1 MYPLSSLTGRKISA
15 ALIAAGVVFTP
26 LAVQAAPAEPTD
38 DPSHSATATP
48 ASEPTET
55 ADSETPAAE
64 MPADETPSDDNT
76 DAPLDTPSSDPSDSS
91 PVPSSEP
98 GSNSVEESTEAPT
111 ERPAPRIRTF
121 SAKPQSAPTKFAV
134 VGAMRGYWEKAGGT
148 NSWIGNPTSNEKPLD
163 NGGVVQHFESA
174 DLYWS
179 PSSGGSH
186 AIMRGGAFEATWKQN
201 GHTKGWLGYPTSDEI
216 RVPGG
221 VAQIFNGGTL
231 YFNTS
236 TRNVYITKGSIRAH
250 YNHLGGTR
258 GWLGFPTSNEIP
270 TSGGVYQYFTN
281 GIVYYSS
288 RTGAHAVANRG
299 AIISLWGS
307 RRYERGELGFP
318 TSEEYSVRG
327 GRAQDFQNGTIY
339 WNSRTGATQ
348 ITKGAIGGHYKSLG
362 GSASWLGLP
371 TSDEIPTSGGV
382 YQYFTNGI
390 VYYSSRTGAHA
401 VANRGAIIS
410 LWGSRRYE
418 RGELGFPTSEE
429 YSVRGGRAQDF
440 QNGTIY
446 WNSRT
451 GVTEATKHAI
461 RQSYNNIG
469 GPNGALGL
477 PRSSETKLNNGVTIQ
492 YFERGNMY
500 WHPRTGAYAV
510 HSGILDLYAKRG
522 FERGFLGLPTSHEYT
537 YKGQYRQ
544 NFENGVLYWTSSNG
558 AGVVGWEPANP
569 YYFGPTNH
577 PTTSRGG
584 HNLTKGW
591 NGVRVAAVQKRL
603 GIYSSGHKA
612 TMDTKTINAV
622 KSWQRKRGLPVTGVV
637 DKRTWDS
644 LGTGVSWYADGYTV
658 KPRVGITASRQQR
671 IDTMVNYARSQ
682 VGSPYTWGGAGTYN
696 LGFDCSG
703 IAIQAMNAAGLET
716 GVTPEQHAG
725 ANWLSTHYFYNSKKF
740 RKVPI
745 SQLQRGDWI
754 FYRDSGGTI
763 RHMTMY
769 LGNGQMLHSWG
780 PGVHI
785 RSYTR
790 NLPGRTA
797 DAYVLRP
804 F

>member
-258 GWLGFPTSNEIP
+258 GWLGFPTSN
-270 TSGGVYQYFTN
+270 
-281 GIVYYSS
+281 
-288 RTGAHAVANRG
+288 
-299 AIISLWGS
+299 
-307 RRYERGELGFP
+307 
-318 TSEEYSVRG
+318 
-327 GRAQDFQNGTIY
+327 
-339 WNSRTGATQ
+339 
-348 ITKGAIGGHYKSLG
+348 
-362 GSASWLGLP
+362 
-371 TSDEIPTSGGV
+371 EIPTSGGV

>member
-64 MPADETPSDDNT
+64 MPADDTPSDDNT

-91 PVPSSEP
+91 PAPSSEP
-98 GSNSVEESTEAPT
+98 EANSVEESTEAPT

-134 VGAMRGYWEKAGGT
+134 VGAMRDYWEKAGGT

-339 WNSRTGATQ
+339 WNSRTG
-348 ITKGAIGGHYKSLG
+348 
-362 GSASWLGLP
+362 
-371 TSDEIPTSGGV
+371 
-382 YQYFTNGI
+382 
-390 VYYSSRTGAHA
+390 
-401 VANRGAIIS
+401 
-410 LWGSRRYE
+410 
-418 RGELGFPTSEE
+418 
-429 YSVRGGRAQDF
+429 
-440 QNGTIY
+440 
-446 WNSRT
+446 
-451 GVTEATKHAI
+451 VTEATKHAI

-500 WHPRTGAYAV
+500 WHSRTGAYAV

>member
-64 MPADETPSDDNT
+64 MPADDTPSDDNT

-91 PVPSSEP
+91 PAPSSEP
-98 GSNSVEESTEAPT
+98 EANSVEESTEAPT

-134 VGAMRGYWEKAGGT
+134 VGAMRDYWEKAGGT
-148 NSWIGNPTSNEKPLD
+148 NSWIGNPTSNEKKLKD
-163 NGGVVQHFESA
+163 GGYLQHFENA
-174 DLYWS
+174 DLYWT
-179 PSSGGSH
+179 SGNGGAH
-186 AIMRGGAFEATWKQN
+186 AVNPGGAFDTLWKRR
-201 GHTKGWLGYPTSDEI
+201 GHTGGKFGYPSSDEI
-216 RVPGG
+216 PVPGG
-221 VAQIFNGGTL
+221 IKQKFTGGTL
-231 YFNTS
+231 YFDFATK
-236 TRNVYITKGSIRAH
+236 NVRVTKGGIGTYYAS
-250 YNHLGGTR
+250 LGGPQS
-258 GWLGFPTSNEIP
+258 WLGFPTGTE
-270 TSGGVYQYFTN
+270 TKTRGGYLQHFQHGV
-281 GIVYYSS
+281 VYYSN
-288 RTGAHAVANRG
+288 RTGAHSVFKKG
-299 AIISLWGS
+299 AIFAVWG
-307 RRYERGELGFP
+307 RKGYELGELGFP
-318 TSEEYSVRG
+318 TSDEYSVRG
-327 GRAQDFQNGTIY
+327 GRAQNFQKGTIY
-339 WNSRTGATQ
+339 WNSRNGITA
-348 ITKGAIGGHYKSLG
+348 ITK
-362 GSASWLGLP
+362 
-371 TSDEIPTSGGV
+371 
-382 YQYFTNGI
+382 N
-390 VYYSSRTGAHA
+390 
-401 VANRGAIIS
+401 
-410 LWGSRRYE
+410 
-418 RGELGFPTSEE
+418 
-429 YSVRGGRAQDF
+429 
-440 QNGTIY
+440 
-446 WNSRT
+446 
-451 GVTEATKHAI
+451 AI
-461 RQSYNNIG
+461 RQSYNSIG
-469 GPNGALGL
+469 GSKSALGL
-477 PRSSETKLNNGVTIQ
+477 PRTSETKLGNGVVIQ
-492 YFERGNMY
+492 HFEHGNMY
-500 WHPRTGAYAV
+500 WHSRTGAYAV